1 MLRRRVSCTVVA
13 QRAARGQIVPHAV
26 ALDVGLAVN
35 VEAQRVAQLVEAAL
49 LRIVAGAD
57 RVDVVRLHQP
67 HVPEQQLLVDVVP
80 RAGVVFVEVDS
91 LEFHGLS
98 VDEQH
103 AVGASLGVALGGVG
117 ELEAAESHREGDVDR
132 PFGCPHVHHEPV
144 AVGRFGR
151 PMRCVGY
158 LGTEQGFARCLLPSR
173 GDGAALGIE
182 QFVARLDLP
191 IACEEHFQR
200 EKPRAVAVVERRYD
214 LEIAQR
220 VGRFGREVDRALDAA
235 DAPEVLR
242 FEVGTGAPPRHFE
255 RQRILARTQE
265 GVDAV
270 LRRILRIFVVTRFAA
285 VDIDVDARFGAAD
298 RQVDPASRPRFGDG
312 EGAAV
317 DACRNRLGQVR
328 RRGID
333 RGVFVA
339 RVDVDRR
346 AVSLQLPV
354 ARNADVVPR
363 RSVGVGG
370 RRVGGQGA
378 DVVRIAEFPYAVE
391 RAVGVAPLEG
401 AHERLV
407 ARGELHEFG
416 AGRFAVDFQHG
427 EVAVVGFLGC
437 GRRREGGR
445 QQGEGSFHEEK
456 FWVGSMVSRKY
467 CRKSS
472 RVPAVSGGTA
482 RDRGIKNRSR
492 PTCG

>member
-1 MLRRRVSCTVVA
+1 MIC
-13 QRAARGQIVPHAV
+13 
-26 ALDVGLAVN
+26 
-35 VEAQRVAQLVEAAL
+35 
-49 LRIVAGAD
+49 
-57 RVDVVRLHQP
+57 
-67 HVPEQQLLVDVVP
+67 
-80 RAGVVFVEVDS
+80 
-91 LEFHGLS
+91 
-98 VDEQH
+98 
-103 AVGASLGVALGGVG
+103 
-117 ELEAAESHREGDVDR
+117 
-132 PFGCPHVHHEPV
+132 
-144 AVGRFGR
+144 
-151 PMRCVGY
+151 
-158 LGTEQGFARCLLPSR
+158 
-173 GDGAALGIE
+173 
-182 QFVARLDLP
+182 
-191 IACEEHFQR
+191 
-200 EKPRAVAVVERRYD
+200 
-214 LEIAQR
+214 AQR
-220 VGRFGREVDRALDAA
+220 VGRFGRKVDRALDAA

-270 LRRILRIFVVTRFAA
+270 LRRILPIFVVTRFAA

-298 RQVDPASRPRFGDG
+298 RQVDPASRPRFGNG

-354 ARNADVVPR
+354 ARNADVAPR

-391 RAVGVAPLEG
+391 RAVGVALLEG
-401 AHERLV
+401 ARERLV

-467 CRKSS
+467 CRKPS